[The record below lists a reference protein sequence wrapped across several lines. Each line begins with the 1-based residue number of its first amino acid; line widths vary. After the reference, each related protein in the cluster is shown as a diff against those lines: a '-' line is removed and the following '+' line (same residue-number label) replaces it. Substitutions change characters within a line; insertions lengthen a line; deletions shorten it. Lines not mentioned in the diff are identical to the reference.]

1 MAASLYRVRTGEG
14 ESARWAIRR
23 EGQFIEVET
32 PLGNFPEADA
42 SSLSLGA
49 PLEGVTEKD
58 ALAPADPTKIV
69 CVGRNYRAHAEELG
83 NAIPEEPLIFLK
95 PPSALIGPGQAIH
108 LPDQSEEVHH
118 EAELAM
124 VVGRRAKS
132 VSAQRAHEFVAGYT
146 CANDVTARDIQR
158 REDKFSRAKGFDTF
172 CPVGPTMAL
181 ASEFEPAQHHVT
193 CRVNGRDRQHAG
205 LDDFIFPPAEIIE
218 FVSHIMTLQPGDLVL
233 TGTPSGVGPVEAGDT
248 VDIAVDGIGTLR
260 NPVVRHPA
268 DDVP

>member
-1 MAASLYRVRTGEG
+1 MAASLYRVRAGEG

-23 EGQFIEVET
+23 EGQFVEVMT
-32 PLGNFPEADA
+32 PLGEFPAAVPSDLALGEP
-42 SSLSLGA
+42 LS
-49 PLEGVTEKD
+49 GVTEKD
-58 ALAPADPTKIV
+58 ALAPAEPTKIV

-83 NAIPEEPLIFLK
+83 NAIPTEPLIFLK
-95 PPSALIGPGQAIH
+95 PPSALNGPGQAIH
-108 LPDQSEEVHH
+108 LPEQSEEVHH

-124 VVGRRAKS
+124 VVGRRGKHVPAE
-132 VSAQRAHEFVAGYT
+132 RAHEIVAGYT

-181 ASEFEPAQHHVT
+181 AAEFEPAEHHIT

-233 TGTPSGVGPVEAGDT
+233 TGTPSGVGPIEAGDT
-248 VDIAVDGIGTLR
+248 VDVAVDGIGTLR
-260 NPVVRHPA
+260 NPVVRHP
-268 DDVP
+268 DEEVL